1 VKKKKLFFIFLL
13 ILVVIFFL
21 NISKIEKILPNS
33 IKKLIPW
40 SFVEYYYEFKNASN
54 ALNNYNYLYNVL
66 FLPETHFVN
75 LNLNKKKLHF
85 KNKELKNKKIFLSQ
99 HYDTVFFTSDD
110 GEIYFADVKNLDN
123 IKNIILETKDNN
135 LKKILTASFQVLDI
149 FSDNKYF
156 YISIRYSE
164 TLNAGQQNCNKFSIL
179 QSGIDSKEK
188 SFQFKK
194 IFTNHNCAKHEIVG
208 GRMQK
213 LNEDYLIFSLSD
225 EGNDV
230 ISDDAQ
236 TLNNFY
242 GKINY
247 IELKNFNSG
256 IYSIG
261 HRNPQGLH
269 VHNNKILSTEHGPV
283 GGDEINL
290 IEKDKNYGWPISS
303 YGKSYFTKNLNY
315 KKNHEKYGFQEP
327 LFSFV
332 KAIGISELIK
342 IPNNFLRID
351 DFENLYLISSLF
363 GRSLFLVN
371 FDKDLKKIIFI
382 EKIYIGERI
391 RDLMYLK
398 NQNAVLLSLENPTQI
413 AILKYKND
421 K

>member
-13 ILVVIFFL
+13 ILVAIIFL

-33 IKKLIPW
+33 IKKFIPW

-54 ALNNYNYLYNVL
+54 ALKNYNYLYNAV

-75 LNLNKKKLHF
+75 LNLNTKKIHF
-85 KNKELKNKKIFLSQ
+85 KNKEIKNKKIFLSQ
-99 HYDTVFFTSDD
+99 HHDTIFFTSDD
-110 GEIYFADVKNLDN
+110 GEIYFADVNNLDN
-123 IKNIILETKDNN
+123 KKNINLETKNNN
-135 LKKILTASFQVLDI
+135 LKKILTTPFQVLDI

-156 YISIRYSE
+156 YVSISHSE
-164 TLNAGQQNCNKFSIL
+164 KISADLQICNKFSIF
-179 QSGIDSKEK
+179 QSAINGKEEY
-188 SFQFKK
+188 FQFKK
-194 IFTNHNCAKHEIVG
+194 IFTNKNCSKHKIVG

-225 EGNDV
+225 EDNDI

-236 TLNNFY
+236 TLDNFY

-247 IELKNFNSG
+247 IELKNFNAG

-269 VHNNKILSTEHGPV
+269 VHDNKILSTEHGPK

-315 KKNHEKYGFQEP
+315 KKSHEKYGFQEP

-342 IPNNFLRID
+342 IPNNFLHND
-351 DFENLYLISSLF
+351 DFENPYLISSLF

-371 FDKDLKKIIFI
+371 FDKDLKKMIFI